1 MLNQIRNV
9 MKAKQL
15 LGFGILSIALA
26 TGFNSC
32 KSTSQKPVSAD
43 KEIGKILEELP
54 CEDKGRSDK
63 NFFRASALATS
74 SDLSLASEKALLLA
88 KQRLVTL
95 INSNTKSVT
104 DRYVNEREVKDA
116 SEFEQKFE
124 NLTREVADET
134 LNNIVVVCEKKSV
147 LDNKQYR
154 GFIAI
159 EVSKEDILNGIQRK
173 VTNNEKLQLDY
184 DKKKFEEV
192 FNSEMEKMANDQ
204 NK

>member
-1 MLNQIRNV
+1 
-9 MKAKQL
+9 MKTKQL
-15 LGFGILSIALA
+15 VGLGILSLVLA
-26 TGFNSC
+26 TNISSC
-32 KSTSQKPVSAD
+32 RSSSEKPVSAD

-192 FNSEMEKMANDQ
+192 FNSEMEKMANE
-204 NK
+204 KK